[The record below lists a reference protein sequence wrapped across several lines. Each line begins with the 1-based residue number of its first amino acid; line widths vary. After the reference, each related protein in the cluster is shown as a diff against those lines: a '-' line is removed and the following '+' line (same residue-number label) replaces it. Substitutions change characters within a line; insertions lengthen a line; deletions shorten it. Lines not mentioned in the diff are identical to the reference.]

1 MKTDWDYTK
10 LASHYIKRP
19 DYCPAAIDDLC
30 KLTASAAGA
39 TACDIGAGSGH
50 LTKMLLDRGLVVTAV
65 EPNDAMREVGQQVT
79 ANRGV
84 NWVVGTGEATGLPD
98 QQFDLVTFGSSF
110 NTTDRRKAL
119 AETKR
124 LLKPKG
130 WFACMWNH
138 RDLSDPLQ
146 AAVENFIKENIRG
159 YGYGTRREDQT
170 EAINSSGLFRQVH
183 YIEASYVAKIAA
195 EDYLDA
201 WRSHGTLERQAGA
214 SFGSI
219 IAGIEEIV
227 RREDRILNVGY
238 TTRIWAAQVK

>member
-30 KLTASAAGA
+30 KLTGSKPG
-39 TACDIGAGSGH
+39 TVACDIGAGSGH
-50 LTKMLLDRGLVVTAV
+50 LTKMLLDRGLEVTAV

-84 NWVVGTGEATGLPD
+84 NWVIGTGEATGLPGNHF
-98 QQFDLVTFGSSF
+98 QLVTFGSSF
-110 NTTDRRKAL
+110 NTTDRQKAL
-119 AETKR
+119 LETAR

-138 RDLSDPLQ
+138 RNLNDALQ
-146 AAVENFIKENIRG
+146 AAVENYIKDHIQG

-170 EAINSSGLFRQVH
+170 DAINASGLFREVH

-214 SFGSI
+214 SFSSI

-238 TTRIWAAQVK
+238 TTRIWTAQKK